1 MTNTTITEARQK
13 INGKKSKGG
22 VLSGDAQRRAY
33 LPMLLPALLVL
44 IAIVAFPT
52 VYLLYVSLHQWLVY
66 TRGMIFV
73 GLGNFIGLFRAAE
86 FWDSIGVTIIYVG
99 LSTLLTTTVGFSL
112 ALLMSNAL
120 RGQGLVRTIIV
131 LPLIVPPVV
140 AGFAWKFLLS
150 REVGLI
156 GGWILP
162 MLGLQTSMLADPN
175 LAMVSVLIADLWS
188 KTPLMFLIFLAGLQ
202 AIPTE
207 LYEMA
212 AVEGARTLQMI
223 RNITLPLLQ
232 PTIILAVVLRFID
245 AMNVFDVIFVMTS
258 GGPGTATLTLPLL
271 GWKIGFYHL
280 DLGVASALAVIMIIL
295 MAVPSNLLIRRMF
308 RFSK

>member
-1 MTNTTITEARQK
+1 MTNSTITESRQDTK
-13 INGKKSKGG
+13 VKKGKMG
-22 VLSGDAQRRAY
+22 VHHRGTQKRTY
-33 LPMLLPALLVL
+33 LPMLLPAVLVL
-44 IAIVAFPT
+44 VAIVAFPT
-52 VYLLYVSLHQWLVY
+52 VYLIYVSLHQWLLY
-66 TRGMIFV
+66 IKGLEFV
-73 GLGNFIGLFRAAE
+73 GLGNFIGLFRAIE
-86 FWDSIGVTIIYVG
+86 FRDSVGVTIIYVG
-99 LSTLLTTTVGFSL
+99 LSTLLTATAGFSL
-112 ALLMSNAL
+112 ALLMSNTL

-162 MLGLQTSMLADPN
+162 KLGLQASMLADPN

-212 AVEGARTLQMI
+212 AVEGARTFQMV
-223 RNITLPLLQ
+223 RDITLPLLQ
-232 PTIILAVVLRFID
+232 PTIILAIVLRFID

-271 GWKIGFYHL
+271 GWKLGFIHL
-280 DLGVASALAVIMIIL
+280 DIGAASALAVIMIIF
-295 MAVPSNLLIRRMF
+295 MVVPSNILIRRMF
-308 RFSK
+308 RYSK

>member
-1 MTNTTITEARQK
+1 
-13 INGKKSKGG
+13 
-22 VLSGDAQRRAY
+22 
-33 LPMLLPALLVL
+33 
-44 IAIVAFPT
+44 
-52 VYLLYVSLHQWLVY
+52 LHQWLLYV
-66 TRGMIFV
+66 RGLEFV
-73 GLGNFIGLFRAAE
+73 GLGNFIGLLRSAE
-86 FWDSIGVTIIYVG
+86 FWDSVWVTVIYVFS
-99 LSTLLTTTVGFSL
+99 STFLTATVGFLL
-112 ALLMSNAL
+112 ALLMSNTI

-162 MLGLQTSMLADPN
+162 QLGLQTSMLADPN
-175 LAMVSVLIADLWS
+175 LAMVSILIADLWS

-212 AVEGARTLQMI
+212 AVEGARTYQMV
-223 RNITLPLLQ
+223 RDITIPLLQ
-232 PTIILAVVLRFID
+232 PTIILALVLRFID

-280 DLGVASALAVIMIIL
+280 NLGTASALAIIMILFMVI
-295 MAVPSNLLIRRMF
+295 PSNFFIRRMF
-308 RFSK
+308 RYTK

>member
-1 MTNTTITEARQK
+1 MKNSTITESHQQMSVRE
-13 INGKKSKGG
+13 GKTGKPRNY
-22 VLSGDAQRRAY
+22 AQHRTF

-44 IAIVAFPT
+44 VAIVAFPT
-52 VYLLYVSLHQWLVY
+52 VYLIYVSLHQWLLYV
-66 TRGMIFV
+66 RGLEFV
-73 GLGNFIGLFRAAE
+73 GLGNFIGLLRAAE
-86 FWDSIGVTIIYVG
+86 FWDSVWVTVIYVFF
-99 LSTLLTTTVGFSL
+99 STFLTATVGFLL
-112 ALLMSNAL
+112 ALLMSNTI

-162 MLGLQTSMLADPN
+162 HLGLQTSMLADPN
-175 LAMVSVLIADLWS
+175 LAMVSILIADLWS

-212 AVEGARTLQMI
+212 AVEGARTYQMV
-223 RNITLPLLQ
+223 RDITLPLLQ

-280 DLGVASALAVIMIIL
+280 NMGTASALAIIMILFMVI
-295 MAVPSNLLIRRMF
+295 PSNFLIRRMF
-308 RFSK
+308 RYSK